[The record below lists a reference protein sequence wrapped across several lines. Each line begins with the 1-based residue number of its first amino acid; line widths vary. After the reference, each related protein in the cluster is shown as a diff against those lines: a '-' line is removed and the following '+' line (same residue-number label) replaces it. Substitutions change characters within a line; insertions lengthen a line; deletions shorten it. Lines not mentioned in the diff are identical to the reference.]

1 MVDSYET
8 IDFLREQKI
17 KLGNATYI
25 VSSHFLEQGQTL
37 KEKIENLIKL
47 EVINLSDCKLGQAK
61 QIQYNNIVNI
71 VFGGSRYVAAHDNS
85 RPE

>member
-25 VSSHFLEQGQTL
+25 VNSYFLEQGQTL
-37 KEKIENLIKL
+37 KEKI
-47 EVINLSDCKLGQAK
+47 CA
-61 QIQYNNIVNI
+61 
-71 VFGGSRYVAAHDNS
+71 
-85 RPE
+85 

>member
-17 KLGNATYI
+17 KLENATYI
-25 VSSHFLEQGQTL
+25 VNSHFLEQGQTL

-47 EVINLSDCKLGQAK
+47 EVINVSNYKLGQAK
-61 QIQYNNIVNI
+61 QI
-71 VFGGSRYVAAHDNS
+71 
-85 RPE
+85 

>member
-25 VSSHFLEQGQTL
+25 VNSHFLEQGQTL
-37 KEKIENLIKL
+37 KEKIENLIRARSYQSFQ
-47 EVINLSDCKLGQAK
+47 ITRLGQAK
-61 QIQYNNIVNI
+61 QI
-71 VFGGSRYVAAHDNS
+71 
-85 RPE
+85 

>member
-17 KLGNATYI
+17 KLGNAIYI
-25 VSSHFLEQGQTL
+25 VNSHFLEQGQTL

-47 EVINLSDCKLGQAK
+47 EVINFSNYKLGQAK
-61 QIQYNNIVNI
+61 QIWSWHKIACTKRENV
-71 VFGGSRYVAAHDNS
+71 V
-85 RPE
+85 

>member
-25 VSSHFLEQGQTL
+25 VNSHFLDQRCVT
-37 KEKIENLIKL
+37 
-47 EVINLSDCKLGQAK
+47 
-61 QIQYNNIVNI
+61 
-71 VFGGSRYVAAHDNS
+71 AHDIL
-85 RPE
+85 RPKSFLIWKFVARNFIL

>member
-25 VSSHFLEQGQTL
+25 VNSHFLEHGARPHTTCCAQSIFYLG
-37 KEKIENLIKL
+37 NLL
-47 EVINLSDCKLGQAK
+47 PA
-61 QIQYNNIVNI
+61 
-71 VFGGSRYVAAHDNS
+71 VFTWVA
-85 RPE
+85 R

>member
-1 MVDSYET
+1 MVDSYKT

-25 VSSHFLEQGQTL
+25 VNSHFLEHGQTL

-47 EVINLSDCKLGQAK
+47 EVINVSNYKLGQAK
-61 QIQYNNIVNI
+61 QI
-71 VFGGSRYVAAHDNS
+71 
-85 RPE
+85 

>member
-47 EVINLSDCKLGQAK
+47 EVGNFSDYKLGQAK
-61 QIQYNNIVNI
+61 QI
-71 VFGGSRYVAAHDNS
+71 
-85 RPE
+85 

>member
-25 VSSHFLEQGQTL
+25 VNSHFLEQGQTL
-37 KEKIENLIKL
+37 KEKNRCVTAHDTSRPMIFSFL
-47 EVINLSDCKLGQAK
+47 ETFRSRQRKSYMRIWASQT
-61 QIQYNNIVNI
+61 NIV
-71 VFGGSRYVAAHDNS
+71 
-85 RPE
+85 